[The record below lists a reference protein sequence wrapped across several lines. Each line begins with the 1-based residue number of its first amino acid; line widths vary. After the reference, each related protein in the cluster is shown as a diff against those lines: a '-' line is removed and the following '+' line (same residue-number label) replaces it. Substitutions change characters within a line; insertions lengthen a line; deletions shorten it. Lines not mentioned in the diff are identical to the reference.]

1 MRFSFC
7 VFSFFIKVLMNKIE
21 KFGRWIGVQFQ
32 AQRSVEKC
40 IKPIAAEWIA
50 KAEVFC
56 ERPVS
61 QEN

>member
-1 MRFSFC
+1 
-7 VFSFFIKVLMNKIE
+7 MNKIE